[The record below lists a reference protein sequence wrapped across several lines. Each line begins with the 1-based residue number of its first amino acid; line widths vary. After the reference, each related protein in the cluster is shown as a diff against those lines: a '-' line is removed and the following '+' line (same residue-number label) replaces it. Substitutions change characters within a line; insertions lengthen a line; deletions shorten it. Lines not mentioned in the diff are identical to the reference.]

1 MIRPSK
7 KAFDR
12 VAKIE
17 ALEAIGGKRWTKDA
31 MDRIYFDSEAVRKL
45 IGLTTGRGRE
55 GNKGSFY
62 KGVEISNSKAA
73 KMIPSGKVYFDLN
86 AMEFV
91 GIDTALIS
99 IEI

>member
-17 ALEAIGGKRWTKDA
+17 ALEAIGGKRWAKNDI
-31 MDRIYFDSEAVRKL
+31 DRIYFDSEAVKKL
-45 IGLTTGRGRE
+45 IGITDGRGVR
-55 GNKGSFY
+55 GNSGLFY
-62 KGVEISNSKAA
+62 KGEEISKSKAS

-86 AMEFV
+86 SMEFV
-91 GIDTALIS
+91 GIDTALIA
-99 IEI
+99 